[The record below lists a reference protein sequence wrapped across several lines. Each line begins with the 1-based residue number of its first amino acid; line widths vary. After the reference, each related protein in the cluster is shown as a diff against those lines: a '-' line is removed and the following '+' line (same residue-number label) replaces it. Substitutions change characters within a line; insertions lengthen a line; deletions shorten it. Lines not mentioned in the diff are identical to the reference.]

1 MSNVQENKENLVQNT
16 TTQSVEEN
24 NSSTSQQQGESFS
37 FPSEGRTRVGDSGQ
51 RTRKNKKFKKVCWL
65 CRRGVLTID
74 YKDTE
79 FLKNYLKRYNKVLI
93 HKISGN
99 CLKHQHQLSQA
110 IKRARYIALLP
121 FVPE

>member
-1 MSNVQENKENLVQNT
+1 MKVEEKDKT
-16 TTQSVEEN
+16 IIEEN
-24 NSSTSQQQGESFS
+24 NSTPINNQDNKQEEQVQLS
-37 FPSEGRTRVGDSGQ
+37 SENKTNYFTRNP
-51 RTRKNKKFKKVCWL
+51 RLRRNKKFKKVCWL
-65 CRRGVLTID
+65 CRRGILTVD

-79 FLKNYLKRYNKVLI
+79 FLKNYLKRYNKILI

-110 IKRARYIALLP
+110 IKRARYISLLP